1 MKQKLTVIVIVLL
14 SVFGVKEAK
23 AQGIAVKT
31 NLAGWSMLAP
41 NIGVDLCVSE
51 CSSIEAIFYKSAAD
65 SWLKNANFTALQL
78 GYRYWFGR
86 EPLNSLFCG
95 VTATP
100 ARYEM
105 KIKDSKRKGDC
116 LPLGVNI
123 GYCYPLSD
131 KLNIEVSYGI
141 GMLYLY
147 EDITSVSDQGEE
159 VKASRHK
166 TSFSPTNIE
175 IGISYIIK

>member
-1 MKQKLTVIVIVLL
+1 MKQKLTVIIIVLL
-14 SVFGVKEAK
+14 SIFVVKEAK

-31 NLAGWSMLAP
+31 NLAGWAMLAP

-78 GYRYWFGR
+78 GYCYWFGR

-100 ARYEM
+100 ERYDV
-105 KIKDSKRKGDC
+105 KINDSKRKGDC
-116 LPLGVNI
+116 LPFGVNI

-131 KLNIEVSYGI
+131 KINIEVSYGI
-141 GMLYLY
+141 GALYLY
-147 EDITSVSDQGEE
+147 EDIVSVSNQGEE
-159 VKASRHK
+159 MKTSRHNM
-166 TSFSPTNIE
+166 SFSPTNIE

>member
-31 NLAGWSMLAP
+31 NLAGWAMFAP

-86 EPLNSLFCG
+86 
-95 VTATP
+95 
-100 ARYEM
+100 
-105 KIKDSKRKGDC
+105 
-116 LPLGVNI
+116 
-123 GYCYPLSD
+123 
-131 KLNIEVSYGI
+131 
-141 GMLYLY
+141 
-147 EDITSVSDQGEE
+147 
-159 VKASRHK
+159 
-166 TSFSPTNIE
+166 
-175 IGISYIIK
+175 